1 MLLRI
6 KAYSLEFNLVHFT
19 LDDTGSE
26 ISAYSHKDPW
36 TGNCPTEN
44 SSETAKD
51 SPASEAEDVGWEPT
65 RCCGSQ
71 ETSVEE
77 VVPGDKERVPWAALS
92 PGK

>member
-26 ISAYSHKDPW
+26 ISAYSHKDPR

-51 SPASEAEDVGWEPT
+51 
-65 RCCGSQ
+65 
-71 ETSVEE
+71 
-77 VVPGDKERVPWAALS
+77 
-92 PGK
+92 